1 MTRILRRL
9 APPAFALTLLLAP
22 GYALAKD
29 PTDGF
34 FDVPA
39 REGSEDDGKG
49 SVAPGYLLTSLLAS
63 GAIFALCKSARR

>member
-1 MTRILRRL
+1 MTTRILRHL
-9 APPAFALTLLLAP
+9 ALPAFALTLLLAP

-39 REGSEDDGKG
+39 REGADDGKG
-49 SVAPGYLLTSLLAS
+49 STAPGYLVTSLLAG
-63 GAIFALCKSARR
+63 GAIFALCKPARR